1 MDANSITAMCALV
14 VSVLATCLAV
24 WSAVTQRKHMK
35 LSVKPIAA
43 VPVGDFEQEIGVYLS
58 NKGLGPMLVKKLE
71 VTDKKGNAHS
81 DLISHMPE
89 LNEDT
94 TWSSFHGSVDGS
106 FLEQGKK
113 FELLLLEGNPNSA
126 SFQKSRDLVRTHLK
140 DLVIRVEYEDLYGQ
154 TMETVERE
162 LSWFGREKE
171 DSRKA
176 QGR

>member
-1 MDANSITAMCALV
+1 MDANLIIAICALV

-35 LSVKPIAA
+35 LSVKPVAA
-43 VPVGDFEQEIGVYLS
+43 VPVEDFEEKIGVYLS

-71 VTDKKGNAHS
+71 VTDKKGNKHS
-81 DLISHMPE
+81 DLVSHMPE
-89 LNEDT
+89 LNEDI

-113 FELLLLEGNPNSA
+113 FELLLLEGDPNSA
-126 SFQKSRDLVRTHLK
+126 SFQQSRDLIRTHLK
-140 DLVIRVEYEDLYGQ
+140 DLVVRVEYEDLYCQ
-154 TMETVERE
+154 TMESVERE

-171 DSRKA
+171 GSRKA
-176 QGR
+176 KGR